1 MEACAMWE
9 LHLAWAYV
17 DPVTVLP
24 ITSLVATVVGVLV
37 LCGNRIVQSF
47 TRLARL
53 ARLYLRGNTV
63 PNRPH
68 SDLGRCRQCEQKA
81 IPGRREGAEWE

>member
-1 MEACAMWE
+1 M
-9 LHLAWAYV
+9 LDLQLVWAYV

-47 TRLARL
+47 ARVARL
-53 ARLYLRGNTV
+53 ARFSWRGITV

-68 SDLGRCRQCEQKA
+68 SDLARCRECLDGETSA
-81 IPGRREGAEWE
+81 RRAGAESE